1 MTDAPECGN
10 VMDEVNTGKRE
21 EDRMENASREATQV
35 LRASV
40 FTDEISQDWEEV
52 VRTVAEAGLGYVD
65 IRDTWGKSC
74 AYLDKSDWQKMA
86 EVMKRYN
93 VRMGAIQSPFGKCN
107 IEEEDYKKHLA
118 FLPNLIEQA
127 HFFGTNVIRIFPFWQ
142 TDQQPARLRAN
153 LPAMLPRIVEQ
164 LRRATTLA
172 EQEGVYLALEP
183 EHTTYSGTPTEIRMI
198 IDAVKSPALRVA
210 WDANNC
216 WLPDE
221 PIFPDGYEK
230 VRGLVVNVHVKERA
244 VPPGKEEGQRVRAML
259 GTGVMPWPQIISTL
273 KADGYGGVYTIETH
287 FGAKGPY
294 GWPKLKAATTWF
306 MYALRELLEA
316 NA

>member
-1 MTDAPECGN
+1 M
-10 VMDEVNTGKRE
+10 K
-21 EDRMENASREATQV
+21 
-35 LRASV
+35 ASV
-40 FTDEISQDWEEV
+40 FTDEVSPDWEEA
-52 VRTVAEAGLGYVD
+52 VRTAAGAGLTYVD

-74 AYLDKSDWQKMA
+74 SELNKSDWQKMA
-86 EVMKRYN
+86 EIMKRYD

-107 IEEEDYKKHLA
+107 IEEEDYRRHLA

-142 TDQQPARLRAN
+142 TDQRPAKLRAN
-153 LPAMLPRIVEQ
+153 LALMLPRIVEQ
-164 LRRATTLA
+164 LRRATGLA

-183 EHTTYSGTPTEIRMI
+183 EYTTYCCSPTEIRMI
-198 IDAVKSPALRVA
+198 IDAVASPALKVA
-210 WDANNC
+210 WDAHNG

-221 PIFPDGYEK
+221 AIFPDGYEK
-230 VRGLVVNVHVKERA
+230 VRGLVVNVHVKELA
-244 VPPGKEEGQRVRAML
+244 APPGQGEGRRVRALL

-273 KADGYGGVYTIETH
+273 KADGYDGVYSIETH
-287 FGAKGPY
+287 FGSGGPY
-294 GWPKLKAATTWF
+294 GWLKLKAATTWF